1 MHSSEGKNEVP
12 QKAGGGEIKS
22 KQGGLNF
29 DRSRDT
35 SSIASR
41 GRAKSVNIDVDGFIG
56 LAVGK

>member
-12 QKAGGGEIKS
+12 QKARGGEIKS

-41 GRAKSVNIDVDGFIG
+41 GRAKSVNIDVDGFID